1 MTDQDKLVD
10 YLKWVTGDLHRT
22 RQRLEELQ
30 EADRE
35 PIAIVAASCRY
46 PGGVRSPE
54 GLWRLVSEGTDAVSE
69 FPTDRD
75 WPLDQLYD
83 PDPERT
89 GTSYSREG
97 GFLHDAAY
105 FDAHF
110 FGISPRE
117 ATAIDPQQ
125 RLLLETAW
133 EAIERAGV
141 VPASLRGSATGVFMG
156 VMYDDY
162 ASRMYPRPPAGFEGY
177 LGNGSAGSVASGR
190 ISYTLGLEGPAV
202 TVDTACSSSLVAL
215 HLACQAIR
223 RGECG
228 AALAGGVTVMATP
241 GVFVEFSRQRGLAP
255 DGRCKSF
262 AAAADGAGWAE
273 GAGVVLLER
282 LSTAREQG
290 HPVLAVI
297 RGGAVNQDGA
307 SNGLTAPNGPSQ
319 QRLIR
324 QALADARLTVTDV
337 DAVEAHGTG
346 TTLGDPI
353 EAQALLA
360 TYGRSRPADRPL
372 WLGSVKSNIGHT
384 QAAAGVAGVIK
395 MVEAMRHGV
404 LPRTLH
410 VDEPTPHVDWS
421 TGAVRLLTET
431 TDWPQ
436 TGRPRRAAISSF
448 GISGTNAHLILEA
461 APAPPK
467 DSAAEPE
474 CDGSES
480 GDATI
485 LSTPSTARTAG
496 GPSTPSDA
504 NTVGAPS
511 VARTASTAA
520 SEDGP
525 VAWAVSARDEQ
536 ALRSQ
541 AEQLRHRVLADP
553 ALDPADAARALATSR
568 THFDRR
574 AVVIGEDRTA
584 LLRGLEALSR
594 GEPDPSLVVD
604 TVRAG
609 GASAFLFSG
618 QGSQRPGAGR
628 ELYEAFPVYAE
639 AYDEVC
645 DLLGPEL
652 EHPLRDVA
660 FADPA
665 EPRAELLD
673 TTLYTQ
679 TSLFALQTAQFRLA
693 ESFGV
698 APDLVAGHSLGEITA
713 AHVAG
718 VLSLPD
724 ACTLVAARGRLM
736 AERGRPGG
744 AMVSVRAAEDDVR
757 ASLVDYEGRV
767 AVAAVN
773 GPRATVISGDEDA
786 VAELAALW
794 KGRGH
799 RTRALKVSH
808 AFHSPHMEGMLDGF
822 RAVARTL
829 SYSPARV
836 PVVTG
841 VTGRVATDEE
851 LGSPEHW
858 AGHVHRTVRFAD
870 CVRTLHERGVTRYL
884 ELGPDATLA
893 PLAGDCVPDDG
904 AEPVTVSL
912 LRARRSERRTLL
924 TALGRLH
931 ASGHRVDWA
940 RVFVASSGTHVE
952 LPTYPFQ
959 RQRHWLEQP
968 AAEHTNRTEDVFWQA
983 VETTDLDRLSAAL
996 GLTSEQ
1002 RASLRT
1008 VLPNLSAWRRRDT
1021 WGYRTRWTRLAM
1033 EAPPAPLRDSW
1044 LLLVPEEASGDP
1056 LVAAA
1061 DAALREAGAQPVQV
1075 PVGPLRGSGP
1085 DGRAE
1090 SLSGALR
1097 RCTGTGTSPVAGA
1110 LWLAALEAGPGAT
1123 PEARPPAEH
1132 GAGPH
1137 TKRDAGPDAM
1147 SDAGTARQHGERDR
1161 TALIARA
1168 MEDAGVRA
1176 PLWIATRGAVPVPCG
1191 DPSAAPSQARAWA
1204 AGRALAVERPGLWGG
1219 AVDLPLALTE
1229 GGGRLLSAV
1238 LGGGS
1243 GEDQVAVRDTGAHA
1257 PRLTRTGLSD
1267 APPSRSWQ
1275 PRGSVLVTGAD
1286 TVLGTAAARWLAA
1299 HGAAHLLLAGTAEES
1314 STEVKGLTTALDE
1327 LGVTWRYATARATE
1341 REALARLLEPA
1352 DGGHEPLTGVVDAES
1367 AEAAE
1372 AAVRTL
1378 EELTADAQLDAFAVL
1393 RSAPGL
1399 GIFGQGE
1406 EAPTDAVPP
1415 GPAVF
1420 GHALVEA
1427 AMRRRRARGL
1437 PALLVSWGPY
1447 ATVPPAATVP
1457 DGAAGAGTDSGD
1469 ALALV
1474 GLGTTVPDLAMD
1486 VLAHAA
1492 HQDDEPLLTVAEV
1505 DWERFVS
1512 PTAGAKVDPLLREV
1526 AGTQAAPDG
1535 TPPDSL
1541 LLRRLRETPE
1551 DERPGV
1557 LLEEI
1562 RTRTAAVLGLAAE
1575 ALGADANLFDL
1586 GLSSMS
1592 ALELSSVLRQAGLAL
1607 TPAAVFDHPTPHALA
1622 HHLSAE
1628 LAAIG
1633 PSPAA
1638 DPAADTTGPH
1648 GGPLTGS

>member
-1 MTDQDKLVD
+1 MDVTDQDKLVD

-22 RQRLEELQ
+22 RRRLEELE

-290 HPVLAVI
+290 HPVLAVV

-324 QALADARLTVTDV
+324 QALADARLTGTDV
-337 DAVEAHGTG
+337 DVVEAHGTG

-360 TYGRSRPADRPL
+360 TYGHSRPADRPL

-395 MVEAMRHGV
+395 MVEAMRHGM

-421 TGAVRLLTET
+421 TGAVRLLTEST
-431 TDWPQ
+431 QWPE
-436 TGRPRRAAISSF
+436 TGHPRRAAVSSF

-461 APAPPK
+461 PPAPPQ

-474 CDGSES
+474 CDDSES
-480 GDATI
+480 GDAT
-485 LSTPSTARTAG
+485 TPSV
-496 GPSTPSDA
+496 S
-504 NTVGAPS
+504 
-511 VARTASTAA
+511 
-520 SEDGP
+520 GP
-525 VAWAVSARDEQ
+525 VAWAISARDEQ

-541 AEQLRHRVLADP
+541 AAQLRHRVLADP
-553 ALDPADAARALATSR
+553 ALDPAEVARALATSR
-568 THFDRR
+568 THFGRR

-604 TVRAG
+604 TVRPG
-609 GASAFLFSG
+609 GSSAFLFSG

-639 AYDEVC
+639 AYDEIC

-652 EHPLRDVA
+652 ERPLRDVA
-660 FADPA
+660 FAGPA
-665 EPRAELLD
+665 EPHAQLLD

-679 TSLFALQTAQFRLA
+679 ASLFALQTAQFRLA

-757 ASLVDYEGRV
+757 ASLADYEGRV

-773 GPRATVISGDEDA
+773 GPRATVVSGDEDA

-799 RTRALKVSH
+799 RTRALNVSH

-829 SYSPARV
+829 SYSPARI

-841 VTGRVATDEE
+841 VTGRVAADEE

-893 PLAGDCVPDDG
+893 PLARDCVPDDD
-904 AEPVTVSL
+904 AEPVTMSL
-912 LRARRSERRTLL
+912 LRARRSEKRTLL

-931 ASGHRVDWA
+931 GSGHRVDWA
-940 RVFVASSGTHVE
+940 RVFGPSSGRHVE

-1021 WGYRTRWTRLAM
+1021 WGYRTRWTQSAM

-1061 DAALREAGAQPVQV
+1061 DAALREAGAQTVQV
-1075 PVGPLRGSGP
+1075 PVGPLRGSDP
-1085 DGRAE
+1085 DGRTE
-1090 SLSGALR
+1090 TLTGALR
-1097 RCTGTGTSPVAGA
+1097 HCAGTGTGPVAGA
-1110 LWLAALEAGPGAT
+1110 LWLAALEAGSGAT
-1123 PEARPPAEH
+1123 HAARPHAEQD
-1132 GAGPH
+1132 AGPH
-1137 TKRDAGPDAM
+1137 PERG
-1147 SDAGTARQHGERDR
+1147 AGTDRQRGERDR

-1168 MEDAGVRA
+1168 MKDAGVRA
-1176 PLWIATRGAVPVPCG
+1176 PLWLATRGAVPVPCG
-1191 DPSAAPSQARAWA
+1191 DPSADPSQARAWA
-1204 AGRALAVERPGLWGG
+1204 AGRALAVESPELWGG

-1238 LGGGS
+1238 LGRAS
-1243 GEDQVAVRDTGAHA
+1243 GENQVAVRDTGVHA
-1257 PRLTRTGLSD
+1257 PRLTRIALSD

-1275 PRGSVLVTGAD
+1275 PRGSVLVVGAD
-1286 TVLGTAAARWLAA
+1286 TVLGAAAARWLAA
-1299 HGAAHLLLAGTAEES
+1299 HGAAHLLLAGAAEES
-1314 STEVKGLTTALDE
+1314 SAEVKELTTALDE
-1327 LGVTWRYATARATE
+1327 LGATWRYTTARPTD

-1352 DGGHEPLTGVVDAES
+1352 DGGHGPLTGVVDAGAAETAEA

-1372 AAVRTL
+1372 AAVRIL
-1378 EELTADAQLDAFAVL
+1378 EELAADVQLDAFAVL
-1393 RSAPGL
+1393 RPAPGL
-1399 GIFGQGE
+1399 GLPLRGG
-1406 EAPTDAVPP
+1406 EAPTDAVSPDR
-1415 GPAVF
+1415 AVF
-1420 GHALVEA
+1420 AHALVEA

-1437 PALLVSWGPY
+1437 PGLLVSWGPY
-1447 ATVPPAATVP
+1447 APVPSAGTVSG
-1457 DGAAGAGTDSGD
+1457 GAAGAGTDADG
-1469 ALALV
+1469 ALASA

-1512 PTAGAKVDPLLREV
+1512 ATAGAGVDPLLREV
-1526 AGTQAAPDG
+1526 AGAQAAPDG

-1551 DERPGV
+1551 AERPGV

-1575 ALGADANLFDL
+1575 ALDADANLFEL

-1592 ALELSSVLRQAGLAL
+1592 ALELSSGIRQSGLAL
-1607 TPAAVFDHPTPHALA
+1607 TPAAVFDHPTPQALA
-1622 HHLSAE
+1622 LHLSAE
-1628 LAAIG
+1628 LATHS
-1633 PSPAA
+1633 PPPAA
-1638 DPAADTTGPH
+1638 DPAAGPTTGPTA
-1648 GGPLTGS
+1648 GPLTES